1 MTTQNKTKLFALGL
15 STFFASTAFSMASD
29 CKTSL
34 AELNDARMNADY
46 SIVEAAIGKF
56 KSTTDC
62 SDDTVNLALTQTAAI
77 LAQRAQGE
85 IANGN
90 LANADLLLS
99 MAPATHWLVQ
109 VSRADIA
116 AKQDDRAKAAELYNA
131 SLDTILD
138 QALTP
143 DSEQLGEYA
152 QQIAMLAQENTM
164 LAGST
169 ANLISRSDGRAT
181 GVYGA
186 LSRGLSFVPA
196 EKPAAEYK
204 PPVNEEVYEKR
215 PVKSTYIPIK
225 FATDSD
231 HLGDTGKQEALKLAK
246 FINSYHIKK
255 IKLIG
260 HTDERGSHEYNQD
273 LSERRAH
280 SLKTFL
286 IDHGGVI
293 AEIITI
299 GRGEKEPPVLSDYS
313 IYSVEQR
320 QAIARRVE
328 LALD

>member
-1 MTTQNKTKLFALGL
+1 MLNQNKTKLLALTVSALVTG
-15 STFFASTAFSMASD
+15 SAH
-29 CKTSL
+29 SL
-34 AELNDARMNADY
+34 ANDCNSSLAALNDARMSADY
-46 SIVEAAIGKF
+46 LVVETAISKF
-56 KSTTDC
+56 KSTADC
-62 SDDTVNLALTQTAAI
+62 SDESVNLALTQTAAI

-85 IANGN
+85 IANGQ
-90 LANADLLLS
+90 LDNAEQLLS

-116 AKQDDRAKAAELYNA
+116 AKRDDRAKAAELYNA

-143 DSEQLGEYA
+143 DSQQLGEYA

-196 EKPAAEYK
+196 EKPTTEYK
-204 PPVNEEVYEKR
+204 PPVDKEVYETR

-225 FATDSD
+225 FATNSD

-260 HTDERGSHEYNQD
+260 HTDERGSHEHNQD

-280 SLKTFL
+280 SLKNFL
-286 IDHGGVI
+286 RDYGGVI
-293 AEIITI
+293 ADIITI
-299 GRGEKEPPVLSDYS
+299 GRGEKQPPALSDYS
-313 IYSVEQR
+313 IYSLEQR

>member
-1 MTTQNKTKLFALGL
+1 MQYRNRSKLLACTLTALL
-15 STFFASTAFSMASD
+15 ASSVYSAAND

-34 AELNDARMNADY
+34 SELNEARMSADY
-46 SIVEAAIGKF
+46 SIVETAISKF

-62 SDDTVNLALTQTAAI
+62 SDESVNLALTQTAAI

-85 IANGN
+85 IANGK
-90 LANADLLLS
+90 LDSAEQLLS

-116 AKQDDRAKAAELYNA
+116 AKRDDRAKAAELYNA

-143 DSEQLGEYA
+143 DGDQLGEYA

-280 SLKTFL
+280 SLKAFL
-286 IDHGGVI
+286 QDHGGVI

-299 GRGEKEPPVLSDYS
+299 GRGEKEPPTLSDYS